1 MMMLNNAVTNSTTV
15 QFESKKSLP
24 LPPGFLRRNLFIP
37 SGTYSRWKTSRT
49 DRQGDRVTDGRTNK
63 KTPGKLHLRF
73 QLQSFK

>member
-37 SGTYSRWKTSRT
+37 SGTYSRWKISRT
-49 DRQGDRVTDGRTNK
+49 DRQGEREGQTDGPVKNPW
-63 KTPGKLHLRF
+63 KT
-73 QLQSFK
+73 SCMISAEII